1 MKILRNSIAAAVITT
16 IVLALFAM
24 AISGSSAKAAS
35 LNADSVK
42 YEPVAT
48 GAYTFDPAHTIIG
61 FGVRHLGIAIV
72 EGRFKNF
79 SGTVN
84 YDASDVT
91 KSTVEFS
98 AKIDSVDTGVAPR
111 DAHLK
116 TADFFDAAKYPEM
129 TFKST
134 KVEKNGKRLLLTG
147 DLTIK
152 GVTKQVTLPFSMTG
166 AIKDP
171 WGGTRFGIVAG
182 TTINRRDFGVNFG
195 NLQPSGAFDVANE
208 VSVEL
213 HLEAVKAAPAAAVK

>member
-1 MKILRNSIAAAVITT
+1 MRLLRNSVAITLIT
-16 IVLALFAM
+16 VAILALFAL
-24 AISGSSAKAAS
+24 AINGGPASAQARTDA
-35 LNADSVK
+35 VK
-42 YEPVAT
+42 YAPVASGT
-48 GAYTFDPAHTIIG
+48 YNFDPAHGIIG

-72 EGRFKNF
+72 EGRFKDF
-79 SGTVN
+79 KGSVT
-84 YDASDVT
+84 YDENDVT
-91 KSTVEFS
+91 KSTVAFS

-116 TADFFDAAKYPEM
+116 TADFFDAAKFPEM

-134 KVEKNGKRLLLTG
+134 KVEKKGNRMVLTG

-152 GVTKQVTLPFSMTG
+152 DVTKQVSFPFSMTG

-182 TTINRRDFGVNFG
+182 TTVARRDFGVNFG

-213 HLEAVKAAPAAAVK
+213 HLEAVKAEAASASK